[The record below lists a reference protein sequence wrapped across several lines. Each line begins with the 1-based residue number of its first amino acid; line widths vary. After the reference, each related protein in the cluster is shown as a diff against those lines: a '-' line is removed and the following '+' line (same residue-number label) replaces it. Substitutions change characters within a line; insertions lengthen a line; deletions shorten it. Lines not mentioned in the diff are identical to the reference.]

1 MNHAHEALN
10 TMHAT
15 WLTRRLA
22 YLFGKRLYAFDGTA
36 EVGVVVV
43 ELREY
48 RGKRY
53 LADTRHVA
61 GPAGI
66 YVSGPM
72 TGLPDLNFPEFN
84 GAAKYLR
91 FRVPV
96 EVVNPAEFGE
106 EPGKSWADYM
116 RKDIAAMLRCNVIVM
131 LPGWKKS
138 KGAKLERFI
147 ARALGFVVVS
157 WEDVA

>member
-1 MNHAHEALN
+1 MRHASEAVN
-10 TMHAT
+10 TLQAT
-15 WLTRRLA
+15 WLTRRMMSI
-22 YLFGKRLYAFDGTA
+22 FGRRLYAFDGTA
-36 EVGVVVV
+36 EGGVVVV

-106 EPGKSWADYM
+106 EPGKSWVDYM
-116 RKDIAAMLRCNVIVM
+116 RKDIAALMRCNVIVM
-131 LPGWKKS
+131 LPGWRRS
-138 KGAKLERFI
+138 KGAKLERFV
-147 ARALGFVVVS
+147 ARALGFVVVE
-157 WEDVA
+157 WGDVA

>member
-1 MNHAHEALN
+1 MNHTHEALN

-22 YLFGKRLYAFDGTA
+22 YLFGKRLYAFDGST
-36 EVGVVVV
+36 VV

-48 RGKRY
+48 HGTRY
-53 LADTRHVA
+53 LVDAKHLDFPVVS
-61 GPAGI
+61 

-72 TGLPDLNFPEFN
+72 SGLPDLNFPAFHA
-84 GAAKYLR
+84 AAKYLR
-91 FRVPV
+91 FRGV

-116 RKDIAAMLRCNVIVM
+116 RKDIAALMRCNCIVM

-147 ARALGFVVVS
+147 AKALGFVVVE
-157 WEDVA
+157 WGDVA

>member
-1 MNHAHEALN
+1 MNHPHPALN
-10 TMHAT
+10 TLRAT

-22 YLFGKRLYAFDGTA
+22 YLFGKRLYEFGGCT
-36 EVGVVVV
+36 VM

-48 RGKRY
+48 CGKRY
-53 LADTRHVA
+53 LVDATHLDYLTA
-61 GPAGI
+61 

-72 TGLPDLNFPEFN
+72 TGLPDLNFPAFHA
-84 GAAKYLR
+84 AAKYLR
-91 FRVPV
+91 FRGV

-106 EPGKSWADYM
+106 EPGKSWVDYM
-116 RKDIAAMLRCNVIVM
+116 RKDIAALMRCNVIVM

-147 ARALGFVVVS
+147 ARALGFVVVE
-157 WEDVA
+157 WGDVA